1 MILFVIF
8 AKSIKN
14 SLFLFEIKIKNS
26 IFALSN
32 KNFMISFSI

>member
-1 MILFVIF
+1 MVLFVVF
-8 AKSIKN
+8 VKLIKD
-14 SLFLFEIKIKNS
+14 SPFLFEIKIKNS